1 MPEVTASDEPLPKT
15 FRALTKRQSVVDP
28 KKLPLSILLLYRSG
42 MPEAASV
49 QAVRASIGDSEFDRD
64 TAVTRRAPGVYDAE
78 LSAGWTVINAVNGGY
93 LLAVLGRALADA
105 LPHGDPFSVSA
116 HYLTASRPGP
126 AVVRTDV
133 VRTGRSL
140 STGQASLFQYD
151 DEGQEVERIRVL
163 ASYGDLDALPDD
175 VRTTAEPPA
184 MPPMDQ
190 CFGPQDAPAP
200 IPGSSTI
207 TDRLMLKLDPATL
220 GWALGA
226 PSGKGEMRSWFGL
239 ADGRDAD
246 PLSLL
251 LAVDALPPTAFEIG
265 MSGWVPTVELT
276 VHVRCRPAPGPLRVS
291 ITTRNLAG
299 GFLEEDAEVWDSA
312 DRLVAQSR
320 QLASVRLG

>member
-1 MPEVTASDEPLPKT
+1 M
-15 FRALTKRQSVVDP
+15 
-28 KKLPLSILLLYRSG
+28 
-42 MPEAASV
+42 
-49 QAVRASIGDSEFDRD
+49 IGDSEFDRD
-64 TAVTRRAPGVYDAE
+64 TTVTLREAGVYDVD
-78 LSAGWTVINAVNGGY
+78 LSAGWTIINAVNGGY

-105 LPHGDPFSVSA
+105 LPHSDPFTISA
-116 HYLTASRPGP
+116 HYLTASQPGP
-126 AVVRTDV
+126 AVIRTDV
-133 VRTGRSL
+133 VRTGRTL

-151 DEGQEVERIRVL
+151 GEGRETERIRVL

-175 VRTTAEPPA
+175 VRTTARPPEI
-184 MPPMDQ
+184 PPMDQ

-200 IPGSSTI
+200 IPGSSAI
-207 TDRLMLKLDPATL
+207 TGRLFLKLDPATL

-226 PSGKGEMRSWFGL
+226 PSGKGEMRAWFGL

-265 MSGWVPTVELT
+265 LSGWVPTVELT
-276 VHVRCRPAPGPLRVS
+276 VHVRSRPAPGPLRVS

-320 QLASVRLG
+320 QLARARLR